1 MSRTSIYYII
11 SLTNIFKYS
20 NYLRGYNTLTNYKV
34 TIKLKSFRMKEQ
46 NKNLNLAKWI
56 WKWII

>member
-46 NKNLNLAKWI
+46 NKNLNLAK
-56 WKWII
+56 